1 MLGLQEIFPFFQSQP
16 TIPSPSMWYT
26 ISTTQKIRNEGL
38 IMSHLQT
45 LDAYFSENRKKHLE
59 ELFEFLRIPSI
70 SSLSEHKQDM
80 QTAAQWL
87 ADKLQQLNIENVSID
102 QTAGHP
108 VVYGEWLHAEGKP
121 TILFYGHY
129 DVQPVDPLHLWESEP
144 FNPVIRDNKLFA
156 RGASDDKGQVF
167 MHLKMIEALFAT
179 EGTLPVNVKFIYE
192 GEEEIGSPN
201 LPAYVEANKEKLSS
215 DLILISDTG
224 LYAPGKPAVC
234 YGLRGLTGVQ
244 IDVRGAKGDLHS
256 GLYGGGVQ
264 NAIHALAEILASFRD
279 EHGTIQVE
287 GFYDKVLPLTEEERQ
302 AYRELNFDE
311 EALKE
316 EIGVKELFGEEGF
329 SYLEQTWARPTLE
342 INGVFGGFSGEGIK
356 TVLPAE
362 AGAKITCRLVPDQDP
377 NEIVA
382 LLKAHIEKHKPKGVE
397 VTVSEFDKGA
407 PYLTP
412 FDHPLIQAAGR
423 SYERVYNVPTAFT
436 RGGGSIPIVAAFDEI
451 LALPVVLMGF
461 GLNSENFHAPNEHFH
476 LENFDKGLRVLGDYL
491 YEVSNLQS

>member
-1 MLGLQEIFPFFQSQP
+1 
-16 TIPSPSMWYT
+16 
-26 ISTTQKIRNEGL
+26 
-38 IMSHLQT
+38 MSHLAK
-45 LDAYFSENRKKHLE
+45 LDAYFAQHRDTHLK
-59 ELFEFLRIPSI
+59 ELNDFLRIPSI

-80 QTAAQWL
+80 QVAASWL
-87 ADKLQQLNIENVSID
+87 AAAMKRINLENISID
-102 QTAGHP
+102 ETGGHP
-108 VVYGEWLHAEGKP
+108 VVYADWLHAPGKP

-129 DVQPVDPLHLWESEP
+129 DVQPVDPLNLWETPPFEP
-144 FNPVIRDNKLFA
+144 TVRDNKLFA

-167 MHLKMIEALFAT
+167 MHLKAIEALFALD
-179 EGTLPVNVKFIYE
+179 GTLPVNVKFIIE

-201 LPAYVEANKEKLSS
+201 LPPYVEKNKEKLAA
-215 DLILISDTG
+215 DLILISDTS

-264 NAIHALAEILASFRD
+264 NAIHALAQILASFRD

-287 GFYDKVLPLTEEERQ
+287 GFYDNVRPLSEEERQ
-302 AYRELNFDE
+302 AFRDLNFDE

-316 EIGVKELFGEEGF
+316 EVGVKQLFGEKGY

-377 NEIVA
+377 DEIVA
-382 LLKAHIEKHKPKGVE
+382 LLKAHVEKHKPAGVDI
-397 VTVSEFDKGA
+397 TISEFDKGA
-407 PYLTP
+407 PYITP
-412 FDHPLIQAAGR
+412 FDHPVIQAAGR
-423 SYERVYNVPTAFT
+423 SYEHVYEVPTAFI
-436 RGGGSIPIVAAFDEI
+436 RGGGSIPIVAAFDQI

-461 GLNSENFHAPNEHFH
+461 GLTSENFHAPNEHFH

-491 YEVSNLQS
+491 YEVATLKL

>member
-1 MLGLQEIFPFFQSQP
+1 
-16 TIPSPSMWYT
+16 
-26 ISTTQKIRNEGL
+26 
-38 IMSHLQT
+38 MSHLQT
-45 LDAYFSENRKKHLE
+45 LDAYFSENREKHLE

-102 QTAGHP
+102 QTEGHP

-201 LPAYVEANKEKLSS
+201 LPAYVEANKEKLSA

-264 NAIHALAEILASFRD
+264 NAIHALTEILASFRD

-302 AYRELNFDE
+302 AYQDLNFDE

-316 EIGVKELFGEEGF
+316 DIGVKELFGEEGF
-329 SYLEQTWARPTLE
+329 TYLEQTWARPTLE
-342 INGVFGGFSGEGIK
+342 INGIFGGFSGEGIK

-382 LLKAHIEKHKPKGVE
+382 LLKAHIEKHKPKGVD

>member
-1 MLGLQEIFPFFQSQP
+1 MLSQLQ
-16 TIPSPSMWYT
+16 
-26 ISTTQKIRNEGL
+26 K
-38 IMSHLQT
+38 
-45 LDAYFSENRKKHLE
+45 LDAYFTENREKHLE
-59 ELFEFLRIPSI
+59 ELNEFLRIPSI
-70 SSLSEHKQDM
+70 SSLSEHKQDI
-80 QTAAQWL
+80 QTAAKWL
-87 ADKLQQLNIENVSID
+87 ADKLEKLNIENVSVD

-167 MHLKMIEALFAT
+167 MHLKMLEALFAT

-201 LPAYVEANKEKLSS
+201 LPAYVEEHKEKLAA

-264 NAIHALAEILASFRD
+264 NAIHALTEVLASFRD

-287 GFYDKVLPLTEEERQ
+287 GFYDKVRRLSDEERQ

-316 EIGVKELFGEEGF
+316 EIGVNELFGEEGY

-407 PYLTP
+407 PFLTP

-491 YEVSNLQS
+491 NEVANLKF